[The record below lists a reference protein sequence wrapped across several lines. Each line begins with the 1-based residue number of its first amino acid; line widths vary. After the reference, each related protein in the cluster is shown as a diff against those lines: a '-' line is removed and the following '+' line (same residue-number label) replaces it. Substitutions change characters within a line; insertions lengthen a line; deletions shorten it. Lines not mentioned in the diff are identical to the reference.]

1 MGLPVEVQ
9 DVALQQFNLSAAGA
23 KVTSVGQFQFDNS
36 DLFTVEG
43 IPRPEGQLEIEINGA
58 YDLMDRLIEIGLIQ
72 KSEAMGLRMML
83 SMLTVPGPAKD
94 ALKTLI
100 EVTKEGHIIAN
111 GQRLR

>member
-1 MGLPVEVQ
+1 
-9 DVALQQFNLSAAGA
+9 
-23 KVTSVGQFQFDNS
+23 
-36 DLFTVEG
+36 
-43 IPRPEGQLEIEINGA
+43 
-58 YDLMDRLIEIGLIQ
+58 MDRLIEMGLIQ

-83 SMLTVPGPAKD
+83 SMLTVPGPAED